1 MTDTLILPPN
11 TRMTIT
17 QEDPERLVVEVH
29 YERSEGRP
37 PPHLHPEQD
46 EHFEVLE
53 GRLHTLVDGDERVL
67 EAGETLDV
75 PRGATHQMWS
85 PDGEVRA
92 RWETA
97 PAGRTGEWFR
107 HLDRIRRDSDWA
119 AFEGLL
125 REYSDVFR
133 IAPAG

>member
-1 MTDTLILPPN
+1 MAETLTLPPN
-11 TRMTIT
+11 TRLTIV
-17 QEDPERLVVEVH
+17 EERPERLVVEVL
-29 YERSEGRP
+29 YERSDNRP
-37 PPHLHPEQD
+37 PPHLHPGQD

-53 GRLHTLVDGDERVL
+53 GRLHVLVDGEQRVL
-67 EAGETLDV
+67 EAGEAIDV

-107 HLDRIRRDSDWA
+107 HLDRVRREGDWES
-119 AFEGLL
+119 FPELL
-125 REYSDVFR
+125 REYGDVFVL
-133 IAPAG
+133 AGD